1 MENTIKLEVSEREA
15 QTLRDLIAECLQR
28 MRQAHEIMAH
38 DEKEIAELQAETRAI
53 LAREWKAA

>member
-1 MENTIKLEVSEREA
+1 MEETIKLDATEREA
-15 QTLRDLIAECLQR
+15 QTLRELIAECLQK
-28 MRQAHEIMAH
+28 MRQAHEVMMS